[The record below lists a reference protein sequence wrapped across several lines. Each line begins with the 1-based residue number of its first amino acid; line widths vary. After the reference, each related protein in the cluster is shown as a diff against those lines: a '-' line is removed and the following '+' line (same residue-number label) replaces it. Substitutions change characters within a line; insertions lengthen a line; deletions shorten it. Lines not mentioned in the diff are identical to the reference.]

1 MCQGILTMATT
12 TRSIDKVHRPNLETL
27 LMIEKAI
34 KKANIPP
41 KKTELWKSLP
51 KKVMYQTFKKALD
64 YLDLSGKILIDR
76 KDRVVWVAVDNPKL
90 QELLDNG
97 VRLR

>member
-1 MCQGILTMATT
+1 MATT
-12 TRSIDKVHRPNLETL
+12 IRSIDKGRRPNLEIL
-27 LMIEKAI
+27 IMIEKAI
-34 KKANIPP
+34 KEADVPP

-76 KDRVVWVAVDNPKL
+76 RDRVVWVAVDNPKL
-90 QELLDNG
+90 QDLLDKG